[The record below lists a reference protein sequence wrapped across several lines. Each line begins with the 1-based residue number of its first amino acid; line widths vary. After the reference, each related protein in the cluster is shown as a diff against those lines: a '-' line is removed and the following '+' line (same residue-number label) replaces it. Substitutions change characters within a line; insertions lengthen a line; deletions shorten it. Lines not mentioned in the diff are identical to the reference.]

1 MVRSTAAC
9 ALWAGMHLGFRIH
22 STLSIG
28 GLFVGE
34 LKGFLE
40 RMADAIRTRFVPR
53 GSLPESR
60 ARRLPGRTETHQASS
75 RIRLIHPIYLDVPML
90 VSFAAAVEGGVA
102 FDTEITREHHRHVS
116 AGVGASGRFG
126 LSALFGRIFDGS
138 VQAGSSVERASQ
150 DRSLEVETRGHTE
163 ASMAILLYDRL
174 VRESGYVVQ
183 PQQLGDLKDLAP
195 GTLVELCGTIEKN
208 AVDTMIDYADGI
220 DILANMGPDE
230 STGVLKGPGG
240 GKKKG
245 AAPEP
250 QSPVRKMRDCLNR
263 DRQRTPISN
272 VLLRCSQPPG
282 CTAVVTLR
290 TANLRDLTLSEL
302 HKNTVRLVGKVTR
315 VIPEGE
321 TMSAFEN
328 YGLALL
334 KPEVLTQAFQELRDS
349 DLMRAEFSEVEV
361 AGPAVQVLP
370 LMVFV

>member
-1 MVRSTAAC
+1 M
-9 ALWAGMHLGFRIH
+9 
-22 STLSIG
+22 
-28 GLFVGE
+28 
-34 LKGFLE
+34 
-40 RMADAIRTRFVPR
+40 DQ
-53 GSLPESR
+53 ESN
-60 ARRLPGRTETHQASS
+60 

-102 FDTEITREHHRHVS
+102 FGTEVTREHHHHLL
-116 AGVGASGRFG
+116 AGAGASGRFG
-126 LSALFGRIFDGS
+126 LSSLFGRIFDGS
-138 VQAGSSVERASQ
+138 VQAGCSLERASQ

-163 ASMAILLYDRL
+163 ASIAILLYDRL

-183 PQQLGDLKDLAP
+183 PQQLQDLEDLAP

-208 AVDTMIDYADGI
+208 AVDTMIDYADAI

-230 STGVLKGPGG
+230 ATAVLRGPAG
-240 GKKKG
+240 GKKKAG
-245 AAPEP
+245 APEH
-250 QSPVRKMRDCLNR
+250 QSPVRKMRDSLNR

-272 VLLRCSQPPG
+272 VLLRCSQPRG

-302 HKNTVRLVGKVTR
+302 HKNAVRVIGKVTR

-334 KPEVLTQAFQELRDS
+334 KPEVLTKTFQELRDS
-349 DLMRAEFSEVEV
+349 DVVRAEFSEVEV